1 MLRFFSKR
9 WNRAYQRPNGTTF
22 PGDSV
27 DGHNQQHQSTTGRS
41 VGHGNSVTSNNHNNA
56 SQQPVIRAAN
66 AKGVHPKH
74 LICCKVLL
82 LDGDEKTFYL
92 HKKSLGGELFD
103 TLCDFLNLES
113 ESDYFGLQFTDTTNQ
128 HHWLDYSKT
137 IKKQVKIGPPYTL
150 RMRVK
155 FYASDPDEI
164 SEEYIRYM
172 FFLQLKEDILTGKLP
187 CPEDKCAI
195 LAALALQ
202 SEFGD
207 YDPDEHSE
215 IFISEFLFVP
225 RQSEKLEKEIL
236 EQWKAMRPKPI
247 KSLIG
252 NNTTSTVALS
262 NPIYGGIGCVTSS
275 SGATSAPILSSNSSP
290 FGSSSTCSSSTNA
303 SVVTAIV
310 SPNSVATNAPAAA
323 PANSTANGG
332 GSNSATA
339 TVTTTIVTTTT
350 TTTLPLKPAV
360 VPSTSPEGTTDGP
373 SDSVTNNTNFCK
385 SLDSSSSSSPDAIGS
400 SSNLTY
406 SNTACNNNNRQH
418 NHHHHN
424 HNHNSTVSNAKSI
437 SNPLTSVYS
446 NVQQVTSTSSTSL
459 PSTVAAASSSSSSS
473 STLQLQQS
481 STVITSVNTT
491 ANAPIVAT
499 TQAVTTST
507 TVATHVSMDK
517 ISTTSIS
524 SYSTP
529 SAAEKAYLAKAKWL
543 EMYGVDMHEI
553 LGKDDNVYNLGL
565 TPTGIL
571 VFEGTS
577 KIGLFYWPKITK
589 LDFKGKKLTLVVVE
603 DDDEGREQV
612 RADDFTIWISNW
624 ISNLQPGPPLASQ
637 WRGCLSLWVWSV
649 HFLPFMSPVV
659 LFVVAFVICFLFPP
673 SSCCSFF
680 LTSSSPSLAQQWCGL
695 PLFCL
700 SFSGCGFSSI
710 LKVPVCMCV
719 CVCRVKDS
727 FSDLPCAS
735 SSWCSLFLLAL
746 MLCFHLASL
755 TCIQKTNASL
765 LICMASFSSSTVAG
779 YLLCVLFLL
788 LPYTLQPYPSLSLP
802 FFLSFYPPNCS
813 YWWRHKMLWAKR
825 RGLMQMKPLF
835 TGSFILLP
843 PPFLSPP

>member
-1 MLRFFSKR
+1 MLRFLSKR
-9 WNRAYQRPNGTTF
+9 WNRGYQRPNANSI
-22 PGDSV
+22 GDNV
-27 DGHNQQHQSTTGRS
+27 DGHHSTGRS
-41 VGHGNSVTSNNHNNA
+41 GFGSNFNGNNHVN
-56 SQQPVIRAAN
+56 SSVQPVI
-66 AKGVHPKH
+66 AKGVNPKH

-215 IFISEFLFVP
+215 SFISEFLFVP
-225 RQSEKLEKEIL
+225 RQSDKLEKEIL

-247 KSLIG
+247 KSIAR
-252 NNTTSTVALS
+252 NNTNSTVALS
-262 NPIYGGIGCVTSS
+262 NPIYGGIGCSTSS
-275 SGATSAPILSSNSSP
+275 PPPQSHSGATSAPITSSNASP

-303 SVVTAIV
+303 SIVTAIV
-310 SPNSVATNAPAAA
+310 SPNLITAP
-323 PANSTANGG
+323 SLSGSNGG
-332 GSNSATA
+332 VSGGNGHCCTGATTT
-339 TVTTTIVTTTT
+339 TVTTIVTTTT
-350 TTTLPLKPAV
+350 TTDASHGATGALPSEL
-360 VPSTSPEGTTDGP
+360 SSDTCNEGATINCNHTCA
-373 SDSVTNNTNFCK
+373 SVDS
-385 SLDSSSSSSPDAIGS
+385 SSSSSSPDAIGS
-400 SSNLTY
+400 SSNLTH
-406 SNTACNNNNRQH
+406 TTC
-418 NHHHHN
+418 
-424 HNHNSTVSNAKSI
+424 NSTHQSNNCSNFSHTNANAS
-437 SNPLTSVYS
+437 SNPFSSVYS
-446 NVQQVTSTSSTSL
+446 NVNQITSTSSTSL
-459 PSTVAAASSSSSSS
+459 PSSVAAASS

-481 STVITSVNTT
+481 STMNSAITSVN
-491 ANAPIVAT
+491 NSLNVPS
-499 TQAVTTST
+499 VTVVS

-517 ISTTSIS
+517 ISTTSVT

-612 RADDFTIWISNW
+612 
-624 ISNLQPGPPLASQ
+624 
-637 WRGCLSLWVWSV
+637 SV
-649 HFLPFMSPVV
+649 NIFD
-659 LFVVAFVICFLFPP
+659 I
-673 SSCCSFF
+673 
-680 LTSSSPSLAQQWCGL
+680 
-695 PLFCL
+695 
-700 SFSGCGFSSI
+700 
-710 LKVPVCMCV
+710 
-719 CVCRVKDS
+719 
-727 FSDLPCAS
+727 
-735 SSWCSLFLLAL
+735 
-746 MLCFHLASL
+746 
-755 TCIQKTNASL
+755 
-765 LICMASFSSSTVAG
+765 
-779 YLLCVLFLL
+779 
-788 LPYTLQPYPSLSLP
+788 
-802 FFLSFYPPNCS
+802 
-813 YWWRHKMLWAKR
+813 
-825 RGLMQMKPLF
+825 
-835 TGSFILLP
+835 
-843 PPFLSPP
+843 